1 MRRIRVGTWRD
12 DTTGPMQVVS
22 GRVGRERV
30 HFEAPAAA
38 ILDREIAMFLDWFE
52 GAAAKDWV
60 VKAAIAHLWFV
71 TIHPFDDGNGRIAR
85 AIADPALA
93 RSEESPQRFY
103 SMSAQIRTERAT
115 YYEIL
120 ERTQKATLD
129 ITPWM
134 EWFLLC
140 LGRAIEGA
148 QSMLSGVLDK
158 ARFWDA
164 IGDLSLN
171 ARQRPVLNRRL
182 KGFEGKLTTSKWAAL
197 AKCSHDTALRD
208 ILPLVDKGIL
218 IRNPAGGRSTS
229 YALANIHNPE
239 VSDNS

>member
-1 MRRIRVGTWRD
+1 
-12 DTTGPMQVVS
+12 MQVVS

-52 GAAAKDWV
+52 GAAEKDWV
-60 VKAAIAHLWFV
+60 VKAAIAHLWFA

-85 AIADPALA
+85 TIADPALA

-103 SMSAQIRTERAT
+103 SMSAQIRTERAA

-140 LGRAIEGA
+140 LWRAIECAPEAGA
-148 QSMLSGVLDK
+148 EPPPQRLRRKADYLEVGRACEMLTRYG
-158 ARFWDA
+158 
-164 IGDLSLN
+164 
-171 ARQRPVLNRRL
+171 
-182 KGFEGKLTTSKWAAL
+182 AA
-197 AKCSHDTALRD
+197 
-208 ILPLVDKGIL
+208 
-218 IRNPAGGRSTS
+218 
-229 YALANIHNPE
+229 
-239 VSDNS
+239 